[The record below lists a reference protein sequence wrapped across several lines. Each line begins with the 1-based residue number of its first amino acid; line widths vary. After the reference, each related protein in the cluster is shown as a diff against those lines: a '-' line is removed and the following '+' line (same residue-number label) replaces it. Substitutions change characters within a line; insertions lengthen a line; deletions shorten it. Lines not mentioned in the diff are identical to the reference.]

1 MKNLEIEPINRISTR
16 TRVKGKNLV
25 SIQVSK
31 IKPTNAMDWS
41 IKKIIDSPICLIRD
55 AEKDC
60 YYIADGNHRFFTKL
74 LVQKIKFLNAWVL
87 EEGDQERLHGNPL
100 PTRLED
106 WKNGV
111 IDLHKLCLM
120 AREAYNNNEYDIKKD
135 LELCG
140 RNIKDDIKELESF
153 ALSPKKIQ
161 EIDLKNL
168 ASEERDLKTLA
179 LTFAQSVLNL
189 IEGKTSFKEEAS
201 VLNTSEEELSS
212 LYKCFI
218 DGGIEAIR
226 ERLKKDLKPK

>member
-1 MKNLEIEPINRISTR
+1 MKELEIELVSRISTR
-16 TRVKGKNLV
+16 TKVKGKELTQIPV
-25 SIQVSK
+25 TK
-31 IKPTNAMDWS
+31 IRPTNAMDWS
-41 IKKIIDSPICLIRD
+41 IKKIVDSPICLIRD
-55 AEKDC
+55 PEEDC

-74 LVQKIKFLNAWVL
+74 LVQKIKFIKAWVL

-106 WKNGV
+106 WKNGD

-120 AREAYNNNEYDIKKD
+120 AREAYNNNEYDINKD

-153 ALSPKKIQ
+153 VIKPEKIQ
-161 EIDLKNL
+161 EIDLRNL
-168 ASEERDLKTLA
+168 ASEEIDLRLLA

-189 IEGKTSFKEEAS
+189 IEGKTSLKEEAS

-212 LYKCFI
+212 LHKCFI
-218 DGGIEAIR
+218 DVGIEAIR